1 MSQAT
6 ARAAR
11 KRAPSTRPAG
21 RKDRPLKGSEIPT
34 IFTPPRRALTCRT
47 SHGFECIQFA
57 ETVLG
62 IKLYPWQK
70 WFLKHALELNPD
82 GKYRFRTVVLLVG
95 RQNGK
100 STLLQVYALW
110 RMYVDRAPLVI
121 GTAQN
126 LDIAE
131 EQWAAA
137 VTLAEENEEL
147 AAEIVDVK
155 RTNGKFSLK
164 IENTDDDGKHTQR
177 YKVAAA
183 TRKGG
188 RGLSGDLVI
197 MDELREHSNWESWG
211 AVTKTTMARPRPQV
225 LCASNAGDASS
236 VVLRHLRKQA
246 LDALERGDLDV
257 ALGLFEWSAMYWQE
271 ATSTQPGQWANLKTG
286 DRKGWAMANP
296 SLNHAD
302 PNDPEASAITT
313 DALEAAYGTD
323 PDPVFRTECLC
334 QWVNTT
340 KGGAFEDGVW
350 DKLRDVNSEP
360 APGAPYAYAL
370 DLSWDRNGSIA
381 AAARRADGLVHGEVV
396 TARQGMDWIVDW
408 FLAPSEDGRFER
420 RIDDPDLIGVAVQGR
435 GAPVSALV
443 SALVEAGVP
452 VVEWMGG
459 ELGAGTGQFYDTV
472 RHGGLRHRGQPILDV
487 AVAMAATRPIADYWV
502 WDRKKSLVDVAP
514 LIALTAAVWLLN
526 RPAEEEQESAYSD
539 PELMFV

>member
-11 KRAPSTRPAG
+11 KRPASTRPAG
-21 RKDRPLKGSEIPT
+21 RTAKPRPLKGSEVPT
-34 IFTPPRRALTCRT
+34 IFTPPRRTLTCKT
-47 SHGFECIQFA
+47 THGFECIQFA

-82 GKYRFRTVVLLVG
+82 GRYRFRTVVLLVG

-137 VTLAEENEEL
+137 VDLAESHPDL
-147 AAEIVDVK
+147 AAEIADVK

-164 IENTDDDGKHTQR
+164 LDTGER

-246 LDALERGDLDV
+246 LDALEREDADV
-257 ALGLFEWSAMYWQE
+257 ALGLFEWSAMYWRE
-271 ATSTQPGQWANLKTG
+271 PSTTQPGEWCNLKTG

-313 DALEAAYGTD
+313 EALEAAYGTD
-323 PDPVFRTECLC
+323 PDAVFRTECLC
-334 QWVNTT
+334 QWVNST

-350 DKLRDVNSEP
+350 DKLRDLNSEFS
-360 APGAPYAYAL
+360 GRYAYGL
-370 DLSWDRNGSIA
+370 DLSWDRNGSISA
-381 AAARRADGLVHGEVV
+381 AGYRADGNMHGEVI
-396 TARQGMDWIVDW
+396 TARQGVDWIVGW
-408 FLAPSEDGRFER
+408 FLAPPESGEFLR
-420 RIDDPDLIGVAVQGR
+420 RIDDPNLIGVALQAN
-435 GAPVSALV
+435 GAPVSALLV
-443 SALVEAGVP
+443 ALVEAGIP
-452 VVEWMGG
+452 VIEWAGG
-459 ELGAGTGQFYDTV
+459 ELGRGTGQFYDTV
-472 RHGGLRHRGQPILDV
+472 RGGRIRHRGQPILDV

-514 LIALTAAVWLLN
+514 LIALTAAAWALN
-526 RPAEEEQESAYSD
+526 RPEDETQETAYSD
-539 PELMFV
+539 PALMFV

>member
-1 MSQAT
+1 MSQAV

-11 KRAPSTRPAG
+11 KRTPSTRPAG
-21 RKDRPLKGSEIPT
+21 RPRALKGSEVPT
-34 IFTPPRRALTCRT
+34 IFTPPRRALTCKT

-57 ETVLG
+57 ENTLG

-70 WFLKHALELNPD
+70 WFLKHALELTTD

-137 VTLAEENEEL
+137 VTLAEENDEL

-164 IENTDDDGKHTQR
+164 IENDDTGVKQAQR

-236 VVLRHLRKQA
+236 VVLRHLRKQS
-246 LDALERGDLDV
+246 LDALEREDADV
-257 ALGLFEWSAMYWQE
+257 ALGLFEWSAMYWRE
-271 ATSTQPGQWANLKTG
+271 ATTSQPGEWANLKTG
-286 DRKGWAMANP
+286 DRRGWAMANP

-323 PDPVFRTECLC
+323 PDAVFRTECLC

-340 KGGAFEDGVW
+340 KGGMFEDGVW
-350 DKLRDVNSEP
+350 DKLRDPNSTF
-360 APGAPYAYAL
+360 AGKYAYGL

-381 AAARRADGLVHGEVV
+381 AAGHRADGRVHGEVI
-396 TARQGMDWIVDW
+396 TARQGVDWIKDW
-408 FLAPSEDGRFER
+408 FLAPPESGEYLR
-420 RIDDPDLIGVAVQGR
+420 RIDDPDLLGVALQGK
-435 GAPVSALV
+435 GAPVSSL
-443 SALVEAGVP
+443 LEDLREAGIP
-452 VVEWMGG
+452 VIEWQGG

-472 RHGGLRHRGQPILDV
+472 RHDGVRHMGQPILDV

-502 WDRKKSLVDVAP
+502 VDRKKSLVDVAP
-514 LIALTAAVWLLN
+514 LIALIAAQWLLN
-526 RPAEEEQESAYSD
+526 RPEEETQETAYSD
-539 PELMFV
+539 PALMFV

>member
-6 ARAAR
+6 ARATR
-11 KRAPSTRPAG
+11 KRTASTRPAG

-34 IFTPPRRALTCRT
+34 IFTPPRRPLTCKT

-57 ETVLG
+57 EDVLG

-82 GKYRFRTVVLLVG
+82 GRYRFRTVVLLVG

-110 RMYVDRAPLVI
+110 RMYVDRAPLII

-137 VTLAEENEEL
+137 VDRAETNPEL

-164 IENTDDDGKHTQR
+164 IESAEDQSTQR

-246 LDALERGDLDV
+246 LDALERGDADV
-257 ALGLFEWSAMYWQE
+257 ALGLFEWSAMYWRE
-271 ATSTQPGQWANLKTG
+271 ATSATPGEWANLKTG

-313 DALEAAYGTD
+313 EALEAAYGTD
-323 PDPVFRTECLC
+323 PDAVFRTECLC

-340 KGGAFEDGVW
+340 RGGTFEDGVW
-350 DKLRDVNSEP
+350 EKLRDPNAEGS
-360 APGAPYAYAL
+360 GRYAFGL
-370 DLSWDRNGSIA
+370 DLSWDRNGSISVAQGA
-381 AAARRADGLVHGEVV
+381 ADGKVFGGVVAARSGV
-396 TARQGMDWIVDW
+396 DWIVDW
-408 FLAPSEDGRFER
+408 FLAPDDGGRFAR
-420 RIDDPDLIGVAVQGR
+420 RIDDPDLIGVALQAK
-435 GAPVSALV
+435 GAPVSALLE
-443 SALVEAGVP
+443 ALVEAGIP
-452 VVEWMGG
+452 VIEWQGG

-472 RHGGLRHRGQPILDV
+472 RHGGLCHRGQPILDV

-502 WDRKKSLVDVAP
+502 WDRKKSLVDIAP
-514 LIALTAAVWLLN
+514 LIALTAAVWALN
-526 RPAEEEQESAYSD
+526 RPEEEHAETAYSD
-539 PELMFV
+539 PALMFV